1 MGDVGMGEWE
11 TQTAGYKTGS
21 GCILQHGECSQYSV
35 VTVHGK

>member
-1 MGDVGMGEWE
+1 MYLAADVSV
-11 TQTAGYKTGS
+11 APKDKTGS